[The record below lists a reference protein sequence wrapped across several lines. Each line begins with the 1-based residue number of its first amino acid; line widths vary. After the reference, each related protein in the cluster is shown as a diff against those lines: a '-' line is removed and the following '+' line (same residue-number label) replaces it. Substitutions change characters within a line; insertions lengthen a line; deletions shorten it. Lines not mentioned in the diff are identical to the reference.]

1 MEERHDATHELLEH
15 AAWLR
20 RLARGLVR
28 DASTADELV
37 QRTWIAALERPPLT
51 GSSLRGWLASVLK
64 NFVRQDRRAGDRR
77 VAREHDAARREA
89 LPAGDA
95 QLEQLELQRQLMD
108 AVLALSEPYRSVVVQ
123 RYYDELAPRE
133 IARRTNVPVKTVK
146 TQLARAQQKLREALD
161 REHGSDRNA
170 WLALVVP
177 WISSE
182 RVAAST
188 AGGVLVN
195 AKLKLGIG
203 VAIAAGTI
211 AAVVYWSAPNPPHV
225 EGEPAGAH
233 ASALLDAPSELAPP
247 VELATA
253 NSLRVEVA
261 PPTVEAPPS
270 AAVIEAPKPR
280 VRGRVVDTHGFAVAG
295 IDVCEGLDSTVAPA
309 RKRGPALATSDVQ
322 GNFEIDTPRLHQRLE
337 AESESF
343 TTVLAPRWNKD
354 ESPSLA
360 VVVVAPKI
368 AVHGRV
374 LDERQTPVAGV
385 DLSLTI
391 DHKLRASLGL
401 VLDTAIEVCPQTTS
415 ATDGSFEFPVLPVCN
430 ARLVLRAAGFE
441 LESVA
446 VPERSTFDLVVVLR
460 RPEEQHVM
468 PRGVV
473 LEPDGRPAEGA
484 FVSHGADIRT
494 TEADG
499 TFEFDFEHAIGGEF
513 VEDER
518 GELVPN
524 RDYRWLCALKA
535 GRRPV
540 RVALPSAA
548 ELARDAPFFRLVLG
562 EAPLQIRGR
571 VIDADG
577 RPAPDSRVWIKD
589 PTPFGSF
596 VVKEGDMWMASRT
609 TLESALRGQHARSE
623 FAANERGEFM
633 IDGLLER
640 EYELVALDRKTLRS
654 TTRPR
659 VRAGEEGVVLALPG
673 DPPLARVAGRVLSK
687 RNVPIAAVRVH
698 VGRQLLPEQ
707 PVNWIRGVE
716 TDAEGRFD
724 LGEMVSDDL
733 HFQLSGDTVKL
744 VQDIEL
750 PKGAQLSELELRASL
765 QCHVQVDLGERP
777 DFAHAFSTLDENGDA
792 QIMLCWIGSGALAEA
807 RFPIEDGRSQVVVVE
822 ETSREIVLYARDK
835 EVARVPLTLK
845 AGELT
850 IVRP

>member
-1 MEERHDATHELLEH
+1 MDESNDATHDMLAH

-51 GSSLRGWLASVLK
+51 ESTLRGWLAAVLK
-64 NFVRQDRRAGDRR
+64 NFARQDRRAGDRR
-77 VAREHDAARREA
+77 AAREHDAARREA

-95 QLEQLELQRQLMD
+95 QLEQLELQRKLMD
-108 AVLALSEPYRSVVVQ
+108 AVFALPEPYRSVLVQ

-161 REHGSDRNA
+161 REHGSERGA

-188 AGGVLVN
+188 AGGLIVN

-203 VAIAAGTI
+203 VAIAAGTL
-211 AAVVYWSAPNPPHV
+211 AAVVYWPTPNPPRV
-225 EGEPAGAH
+225 KGEPAGAQ
-233 ASALLDAPSELAPP
+233 ASISLDAPGELAPP

-253 NSLRVEVA
+253 NPVRVEVA
-261 PPTVEAPPS
+261 TSTVEAQT
-270 AAVIEAPKPR
+270 AAVVEAPKPR
-280 VRGRVVDTHGFAVAG
+280 VRGRVVDTNGVAVAG
-295 IDVCEGLDSTVAPA
+295 IEVCEGFDSAVALV
-309 RKRGPALATSDVQ
+309 RKRGVALATSDVQ
-322 GNFEIDTPRLHQRLE
+322 GNFEIDGPGLRHRLE
-337 AESESF
+337 AESELF
-343 TTVLAPRWNKD
+343 TTVLAPSWNKD
-354 ESPSLA
+354 ERPSLA

-374 LDERQTPVAGV
+374 LDERHAPVAGA
-385 DLSLTI
+385 DISLTI
-391 DHKLRASLGL
+391 DHTLRSSLGL

-441 LESVA
+441 LENVA
-446 VPERSTFDLVVVLR
+446 VPEQSTFDLEIVLR
-460 RPEEQHVM
+460 RPAEQHVM
-468 PRGVV
+468 LRGVV

-484 FVSHGADIRT
+484 LVSHGADIRT

-499 TFEFDFEHAIGGEF
+499 TFEFDFAHAIGSEF

-548 ELARDAPFFRLVLG
+548 ELARDAPFFRIVLG
-562 EAPLQIRGR
+562 EGPLQIRGR
-571 VIDADG
+571 VVDADG
-577 RPAPDSRVWIKD
+577 GPASNSRVWIKD

-609 TLESALRGQHARSE
+609 TLESALRGQHARSQ
-623 FAANERGEFM
+623 FATDDRGEFTV
-633 IDGLLER
+633 DGLLDR
-640 EYELVALDRKTLRS
+640 EYELVAVDRKTLRS
-654 TTRPR
+654 TTRPH
-659 VRAGEEGVVLALPG
+659 VRAGAEDVVLALPG

-687 RNVPIAAVRVH
+687 RDVPLAAVRVH

-707 PVNWIRGVE
+707 PVTWIRGVE

-750 PKGAQLSELELRASL
+750 PKDVKLSELELRASL
-765 QCHVQVDLGERP
+765 QCHVQVDLGLRP

-792 QIMLCWIGSGALAEA
+792 QIMLCWRGSSALAES
-807 RFPIEDGRSQVVVVE
+807 RFPIEAGRSQVVVVE

-845 AGELT
+845 PGDLT